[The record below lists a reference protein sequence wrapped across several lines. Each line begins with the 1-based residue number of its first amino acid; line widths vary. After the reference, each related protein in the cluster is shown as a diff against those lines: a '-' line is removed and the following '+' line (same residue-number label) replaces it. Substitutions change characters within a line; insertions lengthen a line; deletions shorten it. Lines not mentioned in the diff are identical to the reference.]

1 MSALGDIL
9 CDSWGVVLATFG
21 SFLGHRLIF
30 HVDFMAICEGIE
42 LVVQLGHSVVE
53 IESDSATMVSW
64 ILSRA
69 HVCRDYTD
77 ALHHIRAS
85 KGYFCCWL
93 LDHLSL
99 HLLGLSA
106 FFGSSGHSYWF
117 T

>member
-77 ALHHIRAS
+77 ALHHIRALVS
-85 KGYFCCWL
+85 SYTILVSHMLRKATSVVGYL
-93 LDHLSL
+93 
-99 HLLGLSA
+99 
-106 FFGSSGHSYWF
+106 
-117 T
+117 TT

>member
-30 HVDFMAICEGIE
+30 YVDFMAIYEGIE
-42 LVVQLGHSVVE
+42 LVVQLGYSVVE
-53 IESDSATMVSW
+53 IDSDSDSATMVSW

-77 ALHHIRAS
+77 TLHHIRALVS
-85 KGYFCCWL
+85 FYTLLVRHMLRKATSVVGYL
-93 LDHLSL
+93 
-99 HLLGLSA
+99 
-106 FFGSSGHSYWF
+106 
-117 T
+117 TT